1 MLREILAALDLKVE
15 IDGQTFTPRLKPG
28 DMVRFEQH
36 FGRSLI
42 GDGNSEV
49 TFGVTELFYLAFLA
63 CKREGR
69 FDGDFDA
76 FCDTVDDV
84 DMDGGTPDPKAGL
97 ST

>member
-76 FCDTVDDV
+76 FCDQVDDV
-84 DMDGGTPDPKAGL
+84 SVGEPGPKAEAP
-97 ST
+97 